1 LTAAGEETW
10 AMAQGQRA
18 GDLPIVEFPG
28 RDEWRAWLEV
38 NHVASAGAWLLIA
51 KKGAA
56 QRTVSYD
63 EALEAALCFGWIDG
77 QKRRLDASAWLQ
89 KFTPRGKR
97 SVWSRLNRE
106 RVEALIARGEMG
118 PAGLRE
124 VEQARAD
131 GRWAAAYDSQ
141 RTAIVPDDLR
151 AELDARP
158 RAKAF
163 FEKLDSANRYA
174 ILWRLQTAKKPNTR
188 ERRLRQF
195 VEMLE
200 RGEKL
205 HP

>member
-1 LTAAGEETW
+1 
-10 AMAQGQRA
+10 MAQEQHA
-18 GDLPIVEFPG
+18 GDLPMVEFPG

-38 NHVASAGAWLLIA
+38 NHVASAGVWLVIA
-51 KKGAA
+51 KKGAPHH
-56 QRTVSYD
+56 TVSYA
-63 EALEAALCFGWIDG
+63 EALEVALCFGWIDG
-77 QKRRLDASAWLQ
+77 QKRRHDASAWLQ
-89 KFTPRGKR
+89 KFTPRGER

-106 RVEALIARGEMG
+106 RAEELIARGEMR

-124 VEQARAD
+124 VRQAKAD
-131 GRWAAAYDSQ
+131 GRWADAYDPQ
-141 RTAIVPDDLR
+141 RTAIVPHDLR

-158 RAKAF
+158 RAKTF
-163 FEKLDSANRYA
+163 FEKLDRANRYA
-174 ILWRLQTAKKPNTR
+174 ILWRLQTAKKPETR

>member
-1 LTAAGEETW
+1 
-10 AMAQGQRA
+10 MAQGQRA
-18 GDLPIVEFPG
+18 GDLPIVELPG
-28 RDEWRAWLEV
+28 RDEWWAWLEV
-38 NHVASAGAWLLIA
+38 NHVASAGVWLVIA

-63 EALEAALCFGWIDG
+63 EALEVALCFGWIDG
-77 QKRRLDASAWLQ
+77 QKRRRDASAWLQ
-89 KFTPRGKR
+89 KFTPRGTR

-106 RVEALIARGEMG
+106 RAEGLIARGEMK

-124 VEQARAD
+124 VEQAKAD

-141 RTAIVPDDLR
+141 RTAVVPDDLR

-174 ILWRLQTAKKPNTR
+174 ILWRLQTAKKPETR